1 MDFVNIDNPAPRGS
15 IFDTH
20 AHYDD
25 ERFDGIRD
33 DIFDFMQSNGVFKII
48 NCAIDT
54 ESAQRVTALSKKH
67 KFCFSAVGFH
77 PENLPGGEPQE
88 HLSKLLKF
96 IDDPKTVA
104 IGEIGLD
111 YHYRQDNSERQ
122 KKWFAAQAD
131 FAKQNG
137 LPVIVHD
144 REAHADTLEILKSI
158 KPRGVLHCFSGSCET
173 ASELIKMGMYIG
185 VGGVSTFKN
194 AKKCTEVIKT
204 LPIERILLETDA
216 PYLAPEPYRGKI
228 CNSAMIIRVAEKISD
243 VKEIP
248 LRDVLEITKANAE
261 TLFKTV

>member
-1 MDFVNIDNPAPRGS
+1 MDFVNIDNPAPYGS

-33 DIFDFMQSNGVFKII
+33 DIFDFMQNNGIYKII
-48 NCAIDT
+48 NCAVDT
-54 ESAQRVTALSKKH
+54 ESAERVTTLSKKH

-77 PENLPGGEPQE
+77 PENLPDGEPQE
-88 HLSKLLKF
+88 HIANLLKY
-96 IDDPKTVA
+96 INEPKTVA

-111 YHYRQDNSERQ
+111 YHYRQDNSETQ
-122 KKWFAAQAD
+122 KKWFSAQAY
-131 FAKQNG
+131 FAKQHN

-144 REAHADTLEILKSI
+144 REAHADTLEILKDI
-158 KPRGVLHCFSGSCET
+158 NPRGVLHCFSGSCET
-173 ASELIKMGMYIG
+173 AIELIKLGMYIG

-194 AKKCTEVIKT
+194 AKKCVEVIKS

-216 PYLAPEPYRGKI
+216 PYLAPEPYRGKT

-243 VKEIP
+243 IKEIP
-248 LRDVLEITKANAE
+248 TADVLEITKANAE